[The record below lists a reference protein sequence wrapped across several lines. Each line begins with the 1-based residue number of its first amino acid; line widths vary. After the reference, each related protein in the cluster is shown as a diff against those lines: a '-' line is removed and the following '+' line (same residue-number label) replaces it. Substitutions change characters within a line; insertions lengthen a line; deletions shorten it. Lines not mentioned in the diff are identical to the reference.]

1 MTTVIDPDTL
11 IGTPLPGAAG
21 AWTDKDVML
30 YQLGLGAG
38 IPPTDPR
45 ELRYTFE
52 RDLMVLPSFA
62 SVACHTGLIGFRRLP
77 QLDLS
82 NVVVLHA
89 EHLVETPAAIPAE
102 AEVEHDG
109 GIIDVIDRERGAL
122 VLFEV
127 NTRDRTTGQLYFRN
141 VASFYLKGLGGFGG
155 KAGSH
160 EKIAP
165 PDRGPDVESAVTLLP
180 NQALIYRLSGD
191 RNPMHVD
198 PEAAAKAGFPQPL
211 LHGLCTYG
219 VVCKQVVDSVL
230 EGEVSSMRS
239 YRGRFTGNVFPSET
253 LEVQMWREGDLVTAV
268 ASTVERG
275 DAVFVGEARLG

>member
-1 MTTVIDPDTL
+1 MTTVIDPSAL
-11 IGTPLPGAAG
+11 IGTPLPPATG
-21 AWTDKDVML
+21 AWTDKDVLL

-52 RDLMVLPSFA
+52 RDLTVLPSFA

-82 NVVVLHA
+82 DVVVLHA
-89 EHLVETPAAIPAE
+89 EHLVEMPGPIPAE
-102 AEVEHDG
+102 AEVDHEG

-127 NTRDRTTGQLYFRN
+127 NTRDKATGQVYFRN

-155 KAGSH
+155 KPGTRD
-160 EKIAP
+160 KIAP
-165 PDRGPDVESAVTLLP
+165 PDRKPDSTASVSLLP

-191 RNPMHVD
+191 RNPLHVD
-198 PEAAAKAGFPQPL
+198 PEVAAKAGFPQPL

-219 VVCKQVVDSVL
+219 MVCKQVVDTVL
-230 EGEVSSMRS
+230 DGDVSTMRS
-239 YRGRFTGNVFPSET
+239 YRGRFTGNVFPGET
-253 LEVQMWREGDLVTAV
+253 LQVQMWRADDVVTAV

-275 DAVFVGEARLG
+275 DPVFVGEARLG